1 MSLSH
6 PLRNDPSAA
15 RLISLAKLTMA
26 SEIEPR
32 DTHGPY
38 VILQTGYVPGDLTMK
53 PADHLLGRS
62 GTWLAFYWFIRM
74 PVPERRAEFVF
85 GTVSEVMTLLQ
96 DLTSSVQVMTP
107 DGIIHDAMPDEEWHE
122 AMFGG

>member
-1 MSLSH
+1 MSH

-15 RLISLAKLTMA
+15 RLISLAKLAMA

-53 PADHLLGRS
+53 AADHLLGRS
-62 GTWLAFYWFIRM
+62 GEWLSFHWFIRM
-74 PVPERRAEFVF
+74 PAPERRAEFVF
-85 GTVSEVMTLLQ
+85 GTVSEVMTLLE
-96 DLTSSVQVMTP
+96 DLSGPVLVMTA
-107 DGIIHDAMPDEEWHE
+107 DGIVHDAAPDEEWHQ